1 MALMGAGVLQQ
12 LDVPLGD
19 GHAGEKLLHMDAVA
33 ASIDLCPGACWWTM
47 RRP

>member
-1 MALMGAGVLQQ
+1 MSTGVLQL

-19 GHAGEKLLHMDAVA
+19 GHAGKKLLHMDAVA
-33 ASIDLCPGACWWTM
+33 ASIDFCPGACWWTV